1 MMEDTTLNT
10 NAQGSQSQSQMQSA
24 AEDNARVLEEKF
36 KETPATEEAVSV
48 TLDTPA
54 QEHRQAYGT
63 AKTENLRDSGL
74 WRVLLPAFVVLCC
87 LALLAIPLIILTPL
101 FVNSL
106 SSSAAANQIG
116 QPITWIWIVM
126 IIVVLIIAVTVI
138 RGFLKIFMTQ
148 AGNYSK

>member
-1 MMEDTTLNT
+1 
-10 NAQGSQSQSQMQSA
+10 
-24 AEDNARVLEEKF
+24 F

>member
-1 MMEDTTLNT
+1 MEDTTP
-10 NAQGSQSQSQMQSA
+10 NADEQASQSQSQMQSA
-24 AEDNARVLEEKF
+24 AEDNAVVLEQKF

-48 TLDTPA
+48 TLETPA

-74 WRVLLPAFVVLCC
+74 WRVLLPAVVLLCC

-106 SSSAAANQIG
+106 SSNAAANQIG

-126 IIVVLIIAVTVI
+126 IIVVLVIAVTVI
-138 RGFLKIFMTQ
+138 RGLVKIFLTQ
-148 AGNYSK
+148 AGNYSR